1 MEALAL
7 FISAFAAATILPFS
21 SEAAFL
27 VALKSGMPHLNAMVA
42 ASSGNVL
49 AIILNYYLGYFLY
62 EKTKVKLF
70 HSSLGKKAF
79 LWGHKYGYYALL
91 LSWMPLIGDPLTIVA
106 GLIRLNFIWFVVIA
120 GTLRVLRYWLIVMAF
135 S

>member
-1 MEALAL
+1 
-7 FISAFAAATILPFS
+7 
-21 SEAAFL
+21 
-27 VALKSGMPHLNAMVA
+27 MVA

-79 LWGHKYGYYALL
+79 LWGHKYGYSALL
-91 LSWMPLIGDPLTIVA
+91 LSWLPLIGDPLTIVA
-106 GLIRLNFIWFVVIA
+106 GLVRLNFVWFIVIA
-120 GTLRVLRYWLIVMAF
+120 GILRVLRYWFIVMALD
-135 S
+135 